1 MKAQKGNVGMA
12 IRRRELIMNH
22 LNPTLDMLL
31 QKEKEKKKSIHR
43 NINLI
48 GFCQSILC
56 QYFAEIYPISSAIQR
71 TSCCFFLLSQ
81 LSFPLLFFYC
91 PYFQVFTLKPI
102 VSKKKLIMGSSVMK
116 II

>member
-71 TSCCFFLLSQ
+71 TSCCFFFTFSAVVPSPFFLL
-81 LSFPLLFFYC
+81 
-91 PYFQVFTLKPI
+91 PI
-102 VSKKKLIMGSSVMK
+102 FSSVYIETYREQK
-116 II
+116 KN

>member
-1 MKAQKGNVGMA
+1 
-12 IRRRELIMNH
+12 
-22 LNPTLDMLL
+22 MLL

-71 TSCCFFLLSQ
+71 TSCCFFFTFSAVVPSPFFLLPIFSSVYIETYREQKKIDYGKLSDENNLSISEIMAKGFEIQ
-81 LSFPLLFFYC
+81 LSPTIFN
-91 PYFQVFTLKPI
+91 
-102 VSKKKLIMGSSVMK
+102 S
-116 II
+116 